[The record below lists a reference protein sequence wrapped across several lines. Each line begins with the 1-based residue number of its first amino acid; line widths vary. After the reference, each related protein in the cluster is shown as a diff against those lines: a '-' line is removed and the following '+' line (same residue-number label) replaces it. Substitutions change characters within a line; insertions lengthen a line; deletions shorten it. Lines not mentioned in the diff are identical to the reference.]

1 VAVGLEGIRI
11 IQTASAA
18 AGPMAGRL
26 LADWGADVICV
37 EHTVRK
43 QQAAKKPDVFQQAK
57 GGRAIAS
64 DIDYGAQ
71 NHQRNKRSIAVNLSS
86 DSGQQIIYKLLEKAD
101 VLLANFR
108 PRELTKFK
116 LEYDTLS
123 QLNPRL
129 ICAHLTGF
137 GRKGPDREKPGYG
150 PTGDARSGFLDVLQ
164 APGMEPAQMPLC
176 FADYITGALL
186 AYGIMTAL
194 FIREK
199 TGVGQEVDASLFN
212 TMAWAISYDVAG
224 TLATRQGRHASLR
237 KERGT
242 PLQNNYQTKDG
253 RWLYITLTD
262 LYWSK
267 LCQAIGHAN
276 LEYDPRFSLPK
287 PRSENHLALFNILD
301 EAFRTKTLDEWDS
314 RLTEAGIPWARL
326 QTLTEIVNDPQARA
340 NDFFVPI
347 DHPTYGRME
356 IMTSPVK
363 LSKTPDTIRMP
374 APEAG
379 QHTEEVL
386 QEIGYCQED
395 IARFREHGVIL

>member
-1 VAVGLEGIRI
+1 MAAGLEGIRI

-26 LADWGADVICV
+26 LADWGADVVCV
-37 EHTVRK
+37 EYTVRK
-43 QQAAKKPDVFQQAK
+43 DQARPDIFQQAR

-86 DSGQQIIYKLLEKAD
+86 ESGQQIIYKLLEKAD

-116 LEYDTLS
+116 MEYDTLS
-123 QLNPRL
+123 RINPRL

-137 GRKGPDREKPGYG
+137 GRKGPDRDKPGYG

-212 TMAWAISYDVAG
+212 AMAFAISYDVAG
-224 TLATRQGRHASLR
+224 TLVTGQDRHANLR

-262 LYWSK
+262 LYWPK
-267 LCQAIGHAN
+267 ICQVLGRAD
-276 LEYDPRFSLPK
+276 LEHDPRFELPR

-301 EAFRTKTLDEWDS
+301 AAFRTKTLDEWDAL
-314 RLTEAGIPWARL
+314 LTEASIPWARL
-326 QTLTEIVNDPQARA
+326 QTLTEMVKDPQARD
-340 NDFFVPI
+340 NDFFAPM
-347 DHPTYGRME
+347 DHPRYGRIE

-363 LSKTPDTIRMP
+363 LSKTPDKIRMP
-374 APEAG
+374 APEIG

-386 QEIGYCQED
+386 REVGYTQKDLAE
-395 IARFREHGVIL
+395 FRAQGAIL

>member
-1 VAVGLEGIRI
+1 
-11 IQTASAA
+11 
-18 AGPMAGRL
+18 
-26 LADWGADVICV
+26 
-37 EHTVRK
+37 
-43 QQAAKKPDVFQQAK
+43 
-57 GGRAIAS
+57 
-64 DIDYGAQ
+64 
-71 NHQRNKRSIAVNLSS
+71 
-86 DSGQQIIYKLLEKAD
+86 
-101 VLLANFR
+101 
-108 PRELTKFK
+108 
-116 LEYDTLS
+116 
-123 QLNPRL
+123 
-129 ICAHLTGF
+129 
-137 GRKGPDREKPGYG
+137 
-150 PTGDARSGFLDVLQ
+150 VLQ